1 MTVEVEEIVQK
12 IMEMTMNFV
21 NFIPK
26 VSELEKMS
34 TTELYIFLLIGTN
47 QRVFNSEVSK
57 KLGIS
62 RSTVSMALKRLS
74 KSDLIEMVEDELDR
88 RFTRICL
95 SEKGKK
101 IYNNFLKSFSKIIE
115 SVFKSLEPEEVQK
128 LNESFDTLLD
138 FSNKAIR
145 GE

>member
-74 KSDLIEMVEDELDR
+74 KSDLIEMVEDEFDR

-115 SVFKSLEPEEVQK
+115 SVFKSLEPEKVQK